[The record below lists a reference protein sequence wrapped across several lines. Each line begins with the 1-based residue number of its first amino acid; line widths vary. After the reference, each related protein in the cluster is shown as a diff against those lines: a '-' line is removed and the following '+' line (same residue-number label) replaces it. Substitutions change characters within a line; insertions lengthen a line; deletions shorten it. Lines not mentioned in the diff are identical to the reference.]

1 MNDVDLP
8 RTCAVNTQGLL
19 ASDITDELKANSCGG
34 WSPEARP
41 SYVWQGCH
49 SVNADGCFTVQVP
62 TVNINFIVQ
71 MYSYCSVL
79 FFNLEN
85 AHQSI

>member
-19 ASDITDELKANSCGG
+19 G

-49 SVNADGCFTVQVP
+49 SVNAAGCFTVQVP